1 MAYKL
6 NAREKEIEN
15 RLRKD
20 YFAAFDA
27 EEVLGDVDFSV
38 GIPQDDLQLFEKE
51 YLLWAEAKKSN
62 HHDIYESLVQLI
74 LTIGKARTFDK
85 HLPPAFLGA
94 FDAEKIAFLPYH
106 RIIDVFSLN
115 SIDWTVRPSDHESE
129 TFQTLLSLVKETLE
143 KEALIYSFDHDDKLL
158 RTFIKRN
165 FVSGKSRLSK
175 VRINKTNFTAIFQK
189 WLKEVM
195 PTIAV
200 NWEIAKQNGIIPAD
214 FYLADILSEHNV
226 TLRDKLYAVLRK
238 DHYEVNRHINDTG
251 MFSSDTAIFKDKQK
265 AHIQF
270 WNRYERPPK
279 RTYWDEIVERRD
291 LLVPQNI
298 REVKGSYFTPA
309 KWVSLSQQYLREEFG
324 ENWQEEYYVWDCA
337 AGTGNLL
344 ANLTNKYNIWAST
357 IDKQDVAAM
366 RDRIKAMN
374 DASTNGEGS
383 NLLDAHVFQ
392 FDFLNDSFDKLPEKL
407 QEVINDDEKRKKLII
422 YINPPY
428 VEASNAKTVSG
439 SGENRKGVSTSHV
452 KAKYKKQLG
461 RAVNEVYAQFFARI
475 WNEIPDCLIAVFSKL
490 KTQQGP
496 NFTVFRKQFKAKLT
510 RMFIVPANTF
520 DNVKGSFPIGFQIW
534 DTSIKEEFQE
544 ITADVYDSKEV
555 LIGKKKLYAYNN
567 GSLIIDWLHEY
578 DKINKGIKIKHD
590 LIPLAYLRF
599 LGTDYQNNK
608 GVFWTLNPSENDIKQ
623 VKGRGVNYLY
633 IRHLTVYFSVRLCID
648 QSWINDRDQFLLPCD
663 DWEKDDIFLSNCLV
677 FALFHGQNRIS
688 SKYGTN
694 HFIPFTEK
702 EIDAK
707 DTFSSHFLTD
717 YMSGLIKKEYMA
729 YPKKKDEDID
739 EGEIF
744 DKDKVVDLKDLH
756 FAPLVFSSEAL
767 SVLDAGRELWRYY
780 HKQHNALTDAS
791 FYDIR
796 LHFQGTHK
804 DKMGKDVMN
813 NESDDE
819 NYMSLLKELRFR
831 MKELARQ
838 IAPKIFEY
846 GFLKRNYDPL
856 NQQQKVK
863 PRQSAILP
871 PIDEEAEVEINDDG
885 SKLQGFSI
893 DEENH
898 NGSPVININIE
909 KKTIFEK
916 PVGAVILSGGEKE
929 IKDIIDIKTEE

>member
-115 SIDWTVRPSDHESE
+115 SIDWTVRPSDHETV

-189 WLKEVM
+189 WLKEVK

-200 NWEIAKQNGIIPAD
+200 NWEIAKRNGIIPAD

-226 TLRDKLYAVLRK
+226 TLREKLYAVLRK

-251 MFSSDTAIFKDKQK
+251 MFSSDTAVFKDKQK

-309 KWVSLSQQYLREEFG
+309 KWVSLSQQYLRDEFG
-324 ENWQEEYYVWDCA
+324 ENWQEEYYIWDCA

-344 ANLTNKYNIWAST
+344 ANLTNRYNIWAST
-357 IDKQDVAAM
+357 IDPQDVAAM
-366 RDRIKAMN
+366 QDRIKAMN
-374 DASTNGEGS
+374 DASTNGNGS
-383 NLLDAHVFQ
+383 NLLDSHVFK
-392 FDFLNDSFDKLPEKL
+392 FDFLNDPFSKLPEKL
-407 QEVINDDEKRKKLII
+407 QEIINDDEKRRKLII

-428 VEASNAKTVSG
+428 VEASNKRTVSG
-439 SGENRKGVSTSHV
+439 TGENREGLSKTYVNE
-452 KAKYKKQLG
+452 KYKKLL
-461 RAVNEVYAQFFARI
+461 RKAVNEIYAHFLIRI
-475 WNEIPDCLIAVFSKL
+475 YKEIPGAYIANFSSLKL
-490 KTQQGP
+490 VQAS
-496 NFTVFRKQFKAKLT
+496 NFREFRKGFKA
-510 RMFIVPANTF
+510 RMCRAFVVPAKTF
-520 DNVKGSFPIGFQIW
+520 DNVKGSFPIGFYIW
-534 DTSIKEEFQE
+534 NTQDNNDVFEKYLS
-544 ITADVYDSKEV
+544 DVYDKNET
-555 LIGKKKLYAYNN
+555 LLGKKNINSYQNDKLI
-567 GSLIIDWLHEY
+567 SEWLRTYY
-578 DKINKGIKIKHD
+578 DKKNEVV
-590 LIPLAYLRF
+590 AYQMMK
-599 LGTDYQNNK
+599 GTDIENNNSIYISNW
-608 GVFWTLNPSENDIKQ
+608 VRPNDIKKHMSAAITFRNFIPMAIYNTIRQ
-623 VKGRGVNYLY
+623 IIENSWVNNKDQYTWPDESWKED
-633 IRHLTVYFSVRLCID
+633 RYF
-648 QSWINDRDQFLLPCD
+648 QT
-663 DWEKDDIFLSNCLV
+663 NCLTYCI
-677 FALFHGQNRIS
+677 FNNTIEC
-688 SKYGTN
+688 KKDTN
-694 HFIPFTEK
+694 HFIPYTEDEVYAQEK
-702 EIDAK
+702 FK
-707 DTFSSHFLTD
+707 SHFLTD
-717 YMSGLIKKEYMA
+717 YIHGRL
-729 YPKKKDEDID
+729 KKKVRTEEEQRDFEKNSKNYHVAD
-739 EGEIF
+739 
-744 DKDKVVDLKDLH
+744 V
-756 FAPLVFSSEAL
+756 FAVPTETILNDGTSPLMFSPEAQA
-767 SVLDAGRELWRYY
+767 VMDAGRELWRYY
-780 HKQHNALTDAS
+780 HKQSQALVDAS

-796 LHFQGTHK
+796 LFFQGTHK
-804 DKMGKDVMN
+804 DKKGKVVMN
-813 NESDDE
+813 SKSDDSY
-819 NYMSLLKELRFR
+819 YMELLKVFRLR
-831 MKELARQ
+831 MKELTLQ
-838 IAPKIFEY
+838 IIPKIYKF

-856 NQQQKVK
+856 NQLEKQSRRQQEFM
-863 PRQSAILP
+863 P
-871 PIDEEAEVEINDDG
+871 PIDEEAEVPLNNDG

-893 DEENH
+893 NEE
-898 NGSPVININIE
+898 
-909 KKTIFEK
+909 KR
-916 PVGAVILSGGEKE
+916 
-929 IKDIIDIKTEE
+929 